1 MKKNRISLI
10 RVKIKSQSVTER
22 CKCEKWCVMHTST
35 WVAAN
40 SFGIVS
46 TIGYEIRWNV
56 TERVITTDLQLYL
69 ILKTCTNFRTRYRVP
84 LESSV
89 INLFNLHFISNT
101 CSFSLR
107 KSLLKSFPICCI
119 SYKKKTKKKDKEI

>member
-1 MKKNRISLI
+1 MLLKDVNVRND
-10 RVKIKSQSVTER
+10 
-22 CKCEKWCVMHTST
+22 TST

-107 KSLLKSFPICCI
+107 KGLLKSFPICCI
-119 SYKKKTKKKDKEI
+119 SYKKKTKKKKIKRVKLNRKVQNWKQISETL